1 MLEAQAQ
8 KEVEQRAK
16 DLLRVEWV
24 TEPGH
29 LGQGCA
35 QPNLPKFKK
44 AREDLMERL
53 RLRAKPLPPHMEAHD
68 GAPASARD
76 ADVGS
81 ENEENEPNEPEEVLT
96 EMWGNKGDEEEEA
109 AAECEGGRAF
119 EKTVCPSCNQPVWPD
134 SPLPEPVD
142 DGPATP
148 R

>member
-53 RLRAKPLPPHMEAHD
+53 RLRAKPLPPHMEA
-68 GAPASARD
+68 AWPAFRGWY
-76 ADVGS
+76 V
-81 ENEENEPNEPEEVLT
+81 ERVV
-96 EMWGNKGDEEEEA
+96 K
-109 AAECEGGRAF
+109 
-119 EKTVCPSCNQPVWPD
+119 EKPMR
-134 SPLPEPVD
+134 L
-142 DGPATP
+142 GLL
-148 R
+148 